1 MKKNYIAPKAQAYR
15 LTGANLMATS
25 IDVVTGSGNTINNSD
40 LNQSGGAWSNR
51 KDDFAWTADDTEE

>member
-15 LTGANLMATS
+15 LAGANLMATS
-25 IDVVTGSGNTINNSD
+25 IDVVTGSGNTITDSD
-40 LNQSGGAWSNR
+40 LNQSGAWSNR

>member
-15 LTGANLMATS
+15 LASSNLMASS
-25 IDVVTGSGNTINNSD
+25 ITVVTGSGNTITDSD

-51 KDDFAWTADDTEE
+51 KDDFAWPADDTEE